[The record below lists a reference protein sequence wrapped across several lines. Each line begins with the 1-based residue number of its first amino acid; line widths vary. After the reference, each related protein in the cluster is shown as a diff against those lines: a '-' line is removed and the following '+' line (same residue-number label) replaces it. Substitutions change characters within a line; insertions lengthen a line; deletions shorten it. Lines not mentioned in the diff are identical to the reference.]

1 MPKNVVLME
10 IEKVTWELED
20 TKTLRLKWPE
30 NYDPVYKTGQFI
42 TLYWPDCPKY
52 KRAYSLSSSALD
64 RGFYEV
70 TIKRDGKM
78 GTRMVDWAEE
88 GQKLHVIPPVGRF
101 LCFSN
106 PISTWSASLEA
117 PESLLSEGSQE
128 KRRRAN

>member
-1 MPKNVVLME
+1 MPQPQSEPEAQVLFLTNILAKSRLSSWVETPLIENMPKNVVLME

-30 NYDPVYKTGQFI
+30 NYDLVYKTGQFI

-78 GTRMVDWAEE
+78 VSIDILRQQIRSEEMV
-88 GQKLHVIPPVGRF
+88 
-101 LCFSN
+101 
-106 PISTWSASLEA
+106 
-117 PESLLSEGSQE
+117 
-128 KRRRAN
+128 